1 MPTERRDWQPHEQL
15 SGGSSP
21 AEDWTEPMVDMS
33 NSSNPPEEH
42 VAKHLLTGGLKPEDV
57 EPDPRAI
64 LAERD
69 LLKQRV
75 AELEAN
81 VADARSNA
89 DILQGGMNKWRDEY
103 CVERKRVAELEAAL
117 KLERGAVEI
126 LGVELETRSGI
137 CACDVQDG
145 WEQHR
150 GGNTVGACWAAWARE
165 RRAVD
170 KLAEHIEIACEGFS
184 HGSMSAITVAPGG
197 YMDAADIAAWARNR
211 AREEGGE

>member
-1 MPTERRDWQPHEQL
+1 MPDERTCRTCWHWGVIGPGQGLCGHPDTGGAVHGADDTCCNHLATVGRGGDWQPYQE
-15 SGGSSP
+15 
-21 AEDWTEPMVDMS
+21 MS
-33 NSSNPPEEH
+33 NSSTPPEEH
-42 VAKHLLTGGLKPEDV
+42 VGRHLLTGGLRPEDV
-57 EPDPRAI
+57 EPDLPVEELHLPATDK
-64 LAERD
+64 LQLLCEAEMAN
-69 LLKQRV
+69 KHV

-165 RRAVD
+165 RALD
-170 KLAEHIEIACEGFS
+170 AES
-184 HGSMSAITVAPGG
+184 
-197 YMDAADIAAWARNR
+197 
-211 AREEGGE
+211 GE